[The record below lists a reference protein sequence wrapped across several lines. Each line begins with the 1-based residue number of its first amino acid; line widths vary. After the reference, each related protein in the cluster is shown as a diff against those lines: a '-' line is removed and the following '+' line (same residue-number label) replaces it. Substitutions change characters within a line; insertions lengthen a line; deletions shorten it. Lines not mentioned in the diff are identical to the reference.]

1 MATIKLV
8 KDKRKKLRDNKFS
21 LAIRVCHKSSVQYLS
36 ISKMSEI
43 QYEQV
48 FVKQSKDEK
57 SISFRE
63 SVNEL
68 MTKCERIFSGMSTY
82 NPKRFR
88 ELVYEK
94 DKEIPKTLV
103 LKNLFTYFIENYE
116 GITLRTRYHFRLTM
130 NILESY
136 QQGLTVND
144 ITPMFLRHFEKI
156 KLEEGLARSTI
167 DGINRNLR
175 RIINYFM
182 LEKKIIPKT
191 YEYPFG
197 RGGYSVKS
205 FFGRKF
211 VMTNEEIQKIVD
223 FKDFDNK
230 EQEYARD
237 IWLFLYRASGI
248 NYADLLRMRWS
259 NITGGYIIIFRK
271 KTERTRKNN
280 IKPLT
285 IPIEPNLQEIIDK
298 VGVKDSPFILGIL
311 PDGYSEITF
320 ENKSHKVRSILNEN
334 LLVISNKLKL
344 SVPLKLKTARDCYAT
359 TLKRAG
365 VPTIYIGETLGHASP
380 ITTEHYLDS
389 LDSEKIREINKH
401 IL

>member
-36 ISKMSEI
+36 ISKMTEI

-103 LKNLFTYFIENYE
+103 LKDLFTYFIENYE
-116 GITLRTRYHFRLTM
+116 AITLRTRYHFRLTM

-144 ITPMFLRHFEKI
+144 ITPVFLRHFEKT

-211 VMTNEEIQKIVD
+211 VMTNDEIQKIVD

-248 NYADLLRMRWS
+248 N
-259 NITGGYIIIFRK
+259 
-271 KTERTRKNN
+271 
-280 IKPLT
+280 
-285 IPIEPNLQEIIDK
+285 Q
-298 VGVKDSPFILGIL
+298 
-311 PDGYSEITF
+311 
-320 ENKSHKVRSILNEN
+320 
-334 LLVISNKLKL
+334 
-344 SVPLKLKTARDCYAT
+344 
-359 TLKRAG
+359 
-365 VPTIYIGETLGHASP
+365 
-380 ITTEHYLDS
+380 
-389 LDSEKIREINKH
+389 
-401 IL
+401 